1 MQDEGHASS
10 DVFLVEDVI
19 LTLGNLRGSL
29 AWLAD
34 PGPSDDPALHRAG
47 LERIGRQIA
56 LLEDRARAMRR
67 RMGTQT
73 LAVIAAEDAVEARDA
88 GTEAEADAELYDG
101 VNIFAGPDTGFE
113 PQEDALRRPVL
124 FRTRR
129 SGAA

>member
-1 MQDEGHASS
+1 MQDESHAQS

-34 PGPSDDPALHRAG
+34 PGPLDDPALHRAG

-56 LLEDRARAMRR
+56 LLEDRVRAMRR
-67 RMGTQT
+67 RMGTET
-73 LAVIAAEDAVEARDA
+73 APVMTAAE
-88 GTEAEADAELYDG
+88 EADDIADADADYDDAM
-101 VNIFAGPDTGFE
+101 NIFAGPDTGRGRSDDH
-113 PQEDALRRPVL
+113 PAGAVL

-129 SGAA
+129 SGVA